1 MSISQNLPLGKF
13 VVLEGPDGSGK
24 TTQLQLLQ
32 RYLEAKGLEVVVVRE
47 PGGTVVGEGIR
58 DLFKNNFGLTDPVAE
73 VLMML
78 AARQQLYTEIIAP
91 ALAKGAWVISDR
103 HTPSTFAY
111 QGAGHG
117 LGFHAVIEL
126 RKPLLRYPGH
136 VADLTMILEVSAE
149 TRLARLLARDELDR
163 VDLASEKF
171 KNRVTDAYNEM
182 LHGNWELN
190 LGRLVGIDGNDHP
203 EVVHHRVVN
212 AVESTYTQ
220 NLHYDNLKNYS
231 A

>member
-1 MSISQNLPLGKF
+1 MSTSYQLPFGKF

-24 TTQLQLLQ
+24 TTQLALLQ

-58 DLFKNNFGLTDPVAE
+58 ELFKNNFGLTDPVAE

-117 LGFHAVIEL
+117 LGFRRICEL
-126 RKPLLRYPGH
+126 REPLLRHPGH
-136 VADLTMILEVSAE
+136 VADFTMILEVDAAKRQQ
-149 TRLARLLARDELDR
+149 RLEERGGLDR
-163 VDLASEKF
+163 VDLAGEKF
-171 KNRVTDAYNEM
+171 KNQVTDAYHEM
-182 LHGNWELN
+182 LHGNWFLD

-203 EVVHHRVVN
+203 EVVHHRVVIALEGAFHEN
-212 AVESTYTQ
+212 IYLEA
-220 NLHYDNLKNYS
+220 LK
-231 A
+231 AMA